1 MPSPTTVIT
10 PPRVPIVDK
19 ETGFVT
25 REWYQF
31 FLTLFRLTG
40 NGQNTTSLSDI
51 QVGPGA
57 NYFEQSAVVVPEN
70 IQPNLES
77 YLPTP
82 QDNVQPNFESYLPV
96 PEDNVLPLASTE
108 VQAQISLLKNEL
120 EALALVPP
128 NPTPVGLHY
137 ASFYDTTTQTA
148 AAINTAYAITLN
160 TTQIQEGIRRG
171 TPTSR
176 VIVNDAGVYNFQFS
190 IQATSTSASGHY
202 MYVWARVNGVDV
214 PNSATRVEFRGSG
227 NDKVLAWNF
236 VLQMAAD
243 DYFEL
248 MWSVDDTRLSIT
260 SLATIAPAPAIP
272 SIILTVC
279 EVTI

>member
-1 MPSPTTVIT
+1 MPSPSTLIT
-10 PPRVPIVDK
+10 PPRVEFIDQRS
-19 ETGFVT
+19 GFVS

-40 NGQNTTSLSDI
+40 GGQNTTSLEDL
-51 QVGPGA
+51 QVGPS
-57 NYFEQSAVVVPEN
+57 FQ
-70 IQPNLES
+70 NLF
-77 YLPTP
+77 PA
-82 QDNVQPNFESYLPV
+82 
-96 PEDNVLPLASTE
+96 EDNVLPLASTE
-108 VQAQISLLKNEL
+108 LQAQISALQNEL

-128 NPTPVGLHY
+128 RPEPVSLHY
-137 ASFYDTTTQTA
+137 ASFSDTTSQNA
-148 AAINTAYAITLN
+148 AVINTAYAITLN
-160 TTQIQEGIRRG
+160 TTDLAEGIRIG
-171 TPTSR
+171 SPTSR

-236 VLQMAAD
+236 VLQMAAN

-248 MWSVDDTRLSIT
+248 MWSVDDTRVSIT
-260 SLATIAPAPAIP
+260 SLATIPPAPAIP
-272 SIILTVC
+272 SVILTVC

>member
-1 MPSPTTVIT
+1 MPSPTSVIT

-19 ETGFVT
+19 DTGFVT

-51 QVGPGA
+51 QLGPGA
-57 NYFEQSAVVVPEN
+57 NYFEQSSVVLPEN
-70 IQPNLES
+70 VQPNLES

-82 QDNVQPNFESYLPV
+82 QNNVQPNFESYLLV
-96 PEDNVLPLASTE
+96 PTDNVLPLASTE
-108 VQAQISLLKNEL
+108 VQAQISTLKNEL

-128 NPTPVGLHY
+128 NPGQRRMHY
-137 ASFYDTTTQTA
+137 ASFYDTTTQNA

-176 VIVNDAGVYNFQFS
+176 VIVNDGGVYNFQFS
-190 IQATSTSASGHY
+190 IQATTTGSSSQY
-202 MYVWARVNGVDV
+202 MYVWARINGTDV
-214 PNSATRVEFRGSG
+214 PDSATRVEFRGAGS
-227 NDKVLAWNF
+227 DKVLAWNF

-248 MWSVDDTRLSIT
+248 MWSVDNTNISII

-279 EVTI
+279 EVTV

>member
-1 MPSPTTVIT
+1 MPNPTTLIT
-10 PPRVPIVDK
+10 PPRVEFLDPRS
-19 ETGFVT
+19 GFVS

-31 FLTLFRLTG
+31 FLTLFRLVG
-40 NGQNTTSLSDI
+40 DGANTTSISDL
-51 QVGPGA
+51 QLGPS
-57 NYFEQSAVVVPEN
+57 FQ
-70 IQPNLES
+70 NLF
-77 YLPTP
+77 PA
-82 QDNVQPNFESYLPV
+82 
-96 PEDNVLPLASTE
+96 EDNVLPLASTE
-108 VQAQISLLKNEL
+108 LQAQISALKNEL

-128 NPTPVGLHY
+128 YPEPVGLHY
-137 ASFYDTTTQTA
+137 ASFHDTTTQNA

-160 TTQIQEGIRRG
+160 TTDIAEGIRRG

-202 MYVWARVNGVDV
+202 MYVWARVNGTDV
-214 PNSATRVEFRGSG
+214 PDSATRVEFRGSG

-243 DYFEL
+243 SYFEL
-248 MWSVDDTRLSIT
+248 MWSVDDTRLSII

-272 SIILTVC
+272 SVILTVC

>member
-1 MPSPTTVIT
+1 MPNPITLIT
-10 PPRVPIVDK
+10 PPRVAFLDPRS
-19 ETGFVT
+19 GFVS

-31 FLTLFRLTG
+31 FLTLFQLTG
-40 NGQNTTSLSDI
+40 G
-51 QVGPGA
+51 GA
-57 NYFEQSAVVVPEN
+57 NYASLTDLQLGP
-70 IQPNLES
+70 P
-77 YLPTP
+77 
-82 QDNVQPNFESYLPV
+82 VQQALA
-96 PEDNVLPLASTE
+96 EDNVLPLASTE
-108 VQAQISLLKNEL
+108 LQAQISALSNQVES
-120 EALALVPP
+120 LALLPP
-128 NPTPVGLHY
+128 YPEPVGLHY
-137 ASFYDTTTQTA
+137 ASFSDTTSQNA
-148 AAINTAYAITLN
+148 AVINTAYAITLN
-160 TTQIQEGIRRG
+160 TTDLAEGIRIG
-171 TPTSR
+171 SPTSR

-236 VLQMAAD
+236 VLQMAAEN
-243 DYFEL
+243 YFEL
-248 MWSVDDTRLSIT
+248 MWSVDDTRVSIT

>member
-1 MPSPTTVIT
+1 MPNPTTLIT
-10 PPRVPIVDK
+10 PPRVAFLDPRS
-19 ETGFVT
+19 GFVS

-31 FLTLFRLTG
+31 FLTLFQLTG
-40 NGQNTTSLSDI
+40 G
-51 QVGPGA
+51 GA
-57 NYFEQSAVVVPEN
+57 NYASLTDLQLGP
-70 IQPNLES
+70 P
-77 YLPTP
+77 
-82 QDNVQPNFESYLPV
+82 VQQALA
-96 PEDNVLPLASTE
+96 EDNVLPLASTE
-108 VQAQISLLKNEL
+108 LQAQISALTNQV

-128 NPTPVGLHY
+128 YPEPISLHY
-137 ASFYDTTTQTA
+137 ASFSDTTTQTA

-160 TTQIQEGIRRG
+160 TTDIAEGIRIG
-171 TPTSR
+171 SPTSR

-236 VLQMAAD
+236 VLQMAAEN
-243 DYFEL
+243 YFEL
-248 MWSVDDTRLSIT
+248 MWSVDDTRVSIT
-260 SLATIAPAPAIP
+260 SLATIPPAPAIP
-272 SIILTVC
+272 SVILTVC

>member
-1 MPSPTTVIT
+1 MPSPTTLIT
-10 PPRVPIVDK
+10 PPRVPFLDARS
-19 ETGFVT
+19 GFVS

-40 NGQNTTSLSDI
+40 SGQNTTTLEDI
-51 QVGPGA
+51 QIGPPVQQFFA
-57 NYFEQSAVVVPEN
+57 EN
-70 IQPNLES
+70 
-77 YLPTP
+77 
-82 QDNVQPNFESYLPV
+82 
-96 PEDNVLPLASTE
+96 NVLPLASTE
-108 VQAQISLLKNEL
+108 LQAQISALKSEL

-128 NPTPVGLHY
+128 RPEPVSLHY
-137 ASFYDTTTQTA
+137 ASFSDTTSQSA

-160 TTQIQEGIRRG
+160 TTDLAKGIRRG

-214 PNSATRVEFRGSG
+214 PNSATRVEFRGTG

-236 VLQMAAD
+236 VLQMAAEN
-243 DYFEL
+243 YFEL
-248 MWSVDDTRLSIT
+248 MWSVDDTRVSIT
-260 SLATIAPAPAIP
+260 SLATIPPAPAIP
-272 SIILTVC
+272 SVILTVC

>member
-1 MPSPTTVIT
+1 MPNPITLIT
-10 PPRVPIVDK
+10 PPRVAFLDSRS
-19 ETGFVT
+19 GFVS

-31 FLTLFRLTG
+31 FLTLFQLTG
-40 NGQNTTSLSDI
+40 G
-51 QVGPGA
+51 GA
-57 NYFEQSAVVVPEN
+57 NYASLTDLQLGP
-70 IQPNLES
+70 P
-77 YLPTP
+77 
-82 QDNVQPNFESYLPV
+82 VQQALA
-96 PEDNVLPLASTE
+96 EDNVLPLASTE
-108 VQAQISLLKNEL
+108 LQAQISALTNQV

-128 NPTPVGLHY
+128 YPEPVSLHY
-137 ASFYDTTTQTA
+137 ASFSDTTSQNA
-148 AAINTAYAITLN
+148 AVINTAYAITLN
-160 TTQIQEGIRRG
+160 TTDLAEGIRIG
-171 TPTSR
+171 SPTSR

-248 MWSVDDTRLSIT
+248 MWSVDDTRVSII

-272 SIILTVC
+272 SVILTVC

>member
-1 MPSPTTVIT
+1 MPNPTTLIT
-10 PPRVPIVDK
+10 PPRVAFLDPRS
-19 ETGFVT
+19 GFIS

-40 NGQNTTSLSDI
+40 G
-51 QVGPGA
+51 GA
-57 NYFEQSAVVVPEN
+57 NSASITDLQLGPP
-70 IQPNLES
+70 IQQALA
-77 YLPTP
+77 
-82 QDNVQPNFESYLPV
+82 
-96 PEDNVLPLASTE
+96 EDNVLPLASTE
-108 VQAQISLLKNEL
+108 LQAQISALTNQV

-128 NPTPVGLHY
+128 YPEPVGLHY
-137 ASFYDTTTQTA
+137 ASFSDTTTQTA

-160 TTQIQEGIRRG
+160 TTDIAEGVRRG

-176 VIVNDAGVYNFQFS
+176 IIVNDAGTYNFQFS
-190 IQATSTSASGHY
+190 LQATTTSAASHF

-214 PNSATRVEFRGSG
+214 PNSATRVEFKGAG
-227 NDKVLAWNF
+227 NDQVLAWNF
-236 VLQMAAD
+236 VLRMAAD

-248 MWSVDDTRLSIT
+248 MWSVTDTGISII
-260 SLATIAPAPAIP
+260 SLPTIAPAPAIP